1 MNLRSPSN
9 SFSKALFWAKPGH
22 GNISL
27 AVAVD
32 GGAMSNASLS
42 ANLSDEELN
51 KADLLT
57 DPIESRHFVF
67 RRCFQRVFLQALLDF
82 AGHPKQIAVAHQQ
95 DHRPVCLNAP
105 HYQLSFSSSAGATL
119 VAASS
124 ECDVGVDIERIR
136 PIENAA
142 ALARRFF
149 TNQEAEIISDL
160 PLPQQSLAFLKSWTA
175 KEAGLKAIGKGIV
188 FGLNTFVRT
197 ADDRI
202 YAVVPE
208 RQSDIPTPWALEY
221 IDILP
226 DHMVAVVHRPRKKT

>member
-1 MNLRSPSN
+1 M
-9 SFSKALFWAKPGH
+9 
-22 GNISL
+22 

-32 GGAMSNASLS
+32 GGTMSNTSLS
-42 ANLSDEELN
+42 ANLSDDELR

-57 DPIESRHFVF
+57 DPIESRHFIF

-82 AGHPKQIAVAHQQ
+82 TGQPKQIAVAHQQ

-105 HYQLSFSSSAGATL
+105 HYQLSFSSSGGSSSAGATL
-119 VAASS
+119 AAASS

-149 TNQEAEIISDL
+149 TSEEAAIISDL
-160 PLPQQSLAFLKSWTA
+160 PLPQQSLVFLKSWTA

-188 FGLNTFVRT
+188 SGMNTFVRT
-197 ADDRI
+197 ADDGI
-202 YAVVPE
+202 YAVEPE
-208 RQSDIPTPWALEY
+208 PPSDVPTPWALEY

-226 DHMVAVVHRPRKKT
+226 DHMVAVVHRSREKT